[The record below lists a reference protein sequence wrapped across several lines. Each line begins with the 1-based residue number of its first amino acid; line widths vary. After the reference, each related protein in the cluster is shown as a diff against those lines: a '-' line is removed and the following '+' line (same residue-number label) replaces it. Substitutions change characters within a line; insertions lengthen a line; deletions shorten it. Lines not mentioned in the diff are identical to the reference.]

1 MRVSSRI
8 DGSKCGA
15 ILLLHRPSLSSS
27 SRSAAAIGTH
37 ARHSSPRHHHI
48 HHHHLSTVGRCSSS
62 TLTCPSPPS
71 SPSTTSSSSIPRPQH
86 PLLALPVLRITNTA
100 TSSRFA
106 NFPAAS
112 SHPSSHAPRES
123 CTAAAAAAAIEED
136 DPAFHLDTADLD
148 AAPAPSGPPHTPP
161 SASPR
166 RPRKRR
172 NTLSKK
178 DLRALVDPHHDGEE
192 IGPVEE
198 YLRCIH
204 DPYMRGYAPPAPR
217 PFTFVRTPDDF
228 EYPTLDQVIEAGEED
243 QKALWA
249 LRFAVLS
256 RLRTPHRVPLD
267 RIYDLYERIPEPRM
281 LYIHARFRH
290 QLLRTLSCPDPRA
303 SRAARSR
310 AMLRYFAIMADA
322 KNTGIPL
329 TPTEWNCAM
338 SFAAKSVGT
347 VTETEVEAALDIWRE
362 MEVEAGV
369 KATNVTFNILFDV
382 ACKAGNL
389 TLAEM
394 LYREMESRGHYFNR
408 YHYTS
413 LIHFFGLKLDT
424 SGMRA
429 AYRDMVNAGEMIDT
443 VVLNAVLGG
452 LLRSGEEGPAERLY
466 ERMRAAA
473 LGPDTDGAGT
483 RTTEHTGSSS
493 PSPDPDPDDA
503 PLMPIPFRT
512 PTSDRAITRALLMF
526 AKIGRRHPPSRPAM
540 QRMTLLAPD
549 LQTYRI
555 LVNHHGVRRGDLAR
569 VAAYVDDMRFFRIPL
584 HHAIF
589 LALFKGFAHHGG
601 GPASAWSEPR
611 LEGIWNAL
619 IAALDSSGA
628 GGLEVH
634 TWLAVWALRAFARC
648 SSREKVLDVYDE
660 LKARW
665 VMGPTDEQFMV
676 TFLSNLVNNNNNG
689 NR

>member
-27 SRSAAAIGTH
+27 NRSAAIA
-37 ARHSSPRHHHI
+37 ASSLHSSPRNYHQIRHYHS
-48 HHHHLSTVGRCSSS
+48 HHHHHHPNTIPSSS
-62 TLTCPSPPS
+62 
-71 SPSTTSSSSIPRPQH
+71 
-86 PLLALPVLRITNTA
+86 
-100 TSSRFA
+100 FD
-106 NFPAAS
+106 NFPA
-112 SHPSSHAPRES
+112 PSSLPSPSALRES
-123 CTAAAAAAAIEED
+123 CTAAAAAEEEE
-136 DPAFHLDTADLD
+136 DPAFDLDSADHD
-148 AAPAPSGPPHTPP
+148 AAPAPSGAHDPPGPP
-161 SASPR
+161 SLR

-178 DLRALVDPHHDGEE
+178 TLRALVDPHRDGEE

-217 PFTFVRTPDDF
+217 PFTFARTPNDF
-228 EYPTLDQVIEAGEED
+228 EYPSEDQVIEAGEED

-256 RLRTPHRVPLD
+256 RLRAPHRIPLGH
-267 RIYDLYERIPEPRM
+267 IYDLYERIPEPRM
-281 LYIHARFRH
+281 LYIHAGLRH
-290 QLLRTLSCPDPRA
+290 QLLRTLSHPDSRA
-303 SRAARSR
+303 SRAQRSR

-329 TPTEWNCAM
+329 TPAEWNCAM

-347 VTETEVEAALDIWRE
+347 VTETEVEAALELWRE
-362 MEVEAGV
+362 MEVDAGV

-394 LYREMESRGHYFNR
+394 IYREMEARGHYFNR

-466 ERMRAAA
+466 GRMREAA
-473 LGPDTDGAGT
+473 LGPDTNAAGA
-483 RTTEHTGSSS
+483 TTTNTGSTG
-493 PSPDPDPDDA
+493 PDANPAPDADDP
-503 PLMPIPFRT
+503 PLMPIPLRT
-512 PTSDRAITRALLMF
+512 PTSERAITQALLMF
-526 AKIGRRHPPSRPAM
+526 AKIGRRHPPSRAAM
-540 QRMTLLAPD
+540 QRMTLIAPD

-569 VAAYVDDMRFFRIPL
+569 VAAYIDDMRFFRIPL

-601 GPASAWSEPR
+601 PRSAWSEPR
-611 LEGIWNAL
+611 LEGIWRAL
-619 IAALDSSGA
+619 IAALDA
-628 GGLEVH
+628 GGVEVH

-665 VMGPTDEQFMV
+665 VMGPADEQFMV
-676 TFLSNLVNNNNNG
+676 GVLSNLVNNNGKG
-689 NR
+689 NRY